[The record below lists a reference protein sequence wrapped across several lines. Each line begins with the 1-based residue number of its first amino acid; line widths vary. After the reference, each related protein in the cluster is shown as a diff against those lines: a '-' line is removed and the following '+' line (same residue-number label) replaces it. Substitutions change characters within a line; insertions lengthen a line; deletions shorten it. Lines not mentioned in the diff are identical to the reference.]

1 MCASLSNGH
10 IGFCKCKPCSEN
22 EGPCTSPG
30 DCLGDVRCGSNN
42 CPTYLDFE
50 QGLDCCYKS
59 NIGDELFCN
68 SEYACGQDEGDCDAN
83 NECKIGHFCGSNNCL
98 ASLGFGDEVDCC
110 SSTELMSPNY
120 PNPYPEDMYETWLIT
135 APAGSSIHAVSFIRN
150 IVKICLVLI
159 FLFCTVVSYF

>member
-1 MCASLSNGH
+1 MCASLNNGD

-68 SEYACGQDEGDCDAN
+68 SEYTCGQDEGDCDFN
-83 NECKIGHFCGSNNCL
+83 NECQNNLFCDPTNSCP
-98 ASLGFGDEVDCC
+98 AYLGFASDVNCC
-110 SSTELMSPNY
+110 SSGSGCMSY
-120 PNPYPEDMYETWLIT
+120 KMILKQKKFTTTYIT
-135 APAGSSIHAVSFIRN
+135 IFIGA
-150 IVKICLVLI
+150 KML
-159 FLFCTVVSYF
+159 